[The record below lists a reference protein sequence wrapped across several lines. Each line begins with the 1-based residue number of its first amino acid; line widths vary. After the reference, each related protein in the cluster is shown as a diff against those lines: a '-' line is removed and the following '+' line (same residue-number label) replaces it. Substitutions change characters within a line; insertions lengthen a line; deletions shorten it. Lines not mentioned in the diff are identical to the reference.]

1 MKLSI
6 VILNHNSG
14 DFLKNCVESI
24 FADDIPFS
32 FQIIIPD
39 NASTDNS
46 LEKVKKQW
54 GSRLHIINNPRNG
67 GFAYGSN
74 IGIQNASGEYICLIN
89 PDTIVHR
96 GTFKNLI
103 EFMDAHPQVGFAGP
117 KVLNND
123 GTIQLS
129 SRRSIPSPFD
139 AISRAL
145 WLSKLFPAS
154 KKFAKYNLTYS
165 DPNTTQQ
172 VDAST
177 GCCMVARRSMI
188 DMIGLLDENFFL
200 YCEDVDWFL
209 RAKNAGWQTYYVAT
223 ALINHYHSY
232 SEQFR
237 KYSSVADFHRSM
249 IYFHKKHYAEKYLPI
264 FNWFIYTMVYTRM
277 LVIMTIKTFKGWK

>member
-6 VILNHNSG
+6 IILNHNSG

-32 FQIIIPD
+32 FEIIIPD

-46 LEKVKKQW
+46 LGKVKERW
-54 GSRLHIINNPRNG
+54 GSRVHIINNPRNG

-74 IGIQNASGEYICLIN
+74 IGIRYTSGEYICLIN

-103 EFMDAHPQVGFAGP
+103 EFMDAHPQVGFTGP
-117 KVLNND
+117 KVMNND

-129 SRRSIPSPFD
+129 ARRSIPSPFD

-145 WLSKLFPAS
+145 WLSKLFPKS
-154 KKFAKYNLTYS
+154 KTFARYNLTYN
-165 DPNTTQQ
+165 DPNKTQQ

-177 GCCMVARRSMI
+177 GCCMVARRGMI
-188 DMIGLLDENFFL
+188 DNIGLLDENFFL

-223 ALINHYHSY
+223 ALIDHHHSY

-237 KYSSVADFHRSM
+237 KYRSIADFHHSM
-249 IYFHKKHYAEKYLPI
+249 IYFHKKHYAEKYLPV
-264 FNWFIYTMVYTRM
+264 FNWLIYSMVYTRM
-277 LVIMTIKTFKGWK
+277 LAIMILKTFKGWK

>member
-6 VILNHNSG
+6 IILNHNSG
-14 DFLKNCVESI
+14 DLLKSCIESV

-32 FQIIIPD
+32 FEVIIPD

-46 LEKVKKQW
+46 LEKVKEQW
-54 GSRLHIINNPRNG
+54 GSRLHIINNPRNA

-74 IGIQNASGEYICLIN
+74 IGIQFASGEYICLLN
-89 PDTIVHR
+89 PDIIVHK

-117 KVLNND
+117 KVMNSD

-129 SRRSIPSPFD
+129 ARRSIPSPFD

-145 WLSKLFPAS
+145 LLSKLFPKS
-154 KKFAKYNLTYS
+154 KTFAKYNLTYS
-165 DPNTTQQ
+165 DPNMNQQ

-177 GCCMVARRSMI
+177 GCCIFGRRSMI
-188 DMIGLLDENFFL
+188 DSIGLLDEKFFL

-223 ALINHYHSY
+223 ASIDHLHSY

-237 KYSSVADFHRSM
+237 KYRSVADFHHSM
-249 IYFHKKHYAEKYLPI
+249 IYFYKKHYAEKYLPV
-264 FNWFIYTMVYTRM
+264 FNWFIYSMVYTRM
-277 LVIMTIKTFKGWK
+277 LAIMIIKTFKGWK